1 MFPARNSVLHGTI
14 QTTATTT
21 SNFTTSAETIAG
33 RGLGRARPSPT
44 VCAKRRHREK
54 GGERVVL
61 GGGGGGGATG
71 SSAHPPKKVSTRRRS
86 PELAAALC
94 CLASVG
100 LRRLTSHL
108 APQQP
113 LPPCPDALLTSGAGC
128 SRNPRDRAASAS
140 CRSTSPPPVP
150 DLATA
155 VPDLPLPSLE
165 ASPPSLPDAG
175 KRHFPTRCG
184 KAYRRI
190 PG

>member
-61 GGGGGGGATG
+61 GGGGGATG

-100 LRRLTSHL
+100 LRRLTSNL

-113 LPPCPDALLTSGAGC
+113 LPPCPDACDHGAG
-128 SRNPRDRAASAS
+128 SRTHADRALRS
-140 CRSTSPPPVP
+140 CAPRHAGA
-150 DLATA
+150 DLATRC
-155 VPDLPLPSLE
+155 DLRYL
-165 ASPPSLPDAG
+165 A
-175 KRHFPTRCG
+175 
-184 KAYRRI
+184 
-190 PG
+190 

>member
-14 QTTATTT
+14 QTTTTTT

-61 GGGGGGGATG
+61 GGGGGATG

-100 LRRLTSHL
+100 LRRLTSNL